1 MRNVFPFLRQISRI
15 AVWYRRH
22 WRFSRCTTVSTANKN
37 SHWKPAKAS
46 KTVFPADNPRGTMSN
61 WQSAM
66 IWCRF
71 SLSIVYFLSRPLMIF
86 RYRRHCL
93 RTYFGALTVFWQR
106 PVHIPHPLSVPHQY
120 QLFLTPFLFAC
131 TSPYRRFVCQ
141 GYSYIPPCAKNAIQG
156 IYGGFCAM
164 SAAVF
169 VIAADSLLGIF
180 HDFWQIIFALHSCC
194 VSESS
199 CKVFKC
205 FARLLKRNGNGVI
218 TPAIK

>member
-15 AVWYRRH
+15 AVWYRRR

-93 RTYFGALTVFWQR
+93 RTYFGALTVFLTTACAYSTSF
-106 PVHIPHPLSVPHQY
+106 VSSSSISIIPHP
-120 QLFLTPFLFAC
+120 FLLAC

-169 VIAADSLLGIF
+169 VIAADSLLCF
-180 HDFWQIIFALHSCC
+180 LHDFL
-194 VSESS
+194 
-199 CKVFKC
+199 
-205 FARLLKRNGNGVI
+205 
-218 TPAIK
+218 